1 MKGGTFLSKKGY
13 DETKKKINEDYVFI
27 LTNNN
32 SSLQKSYEKDTA
44 NEEEYELQYR
54 AIICMLYFAEEIKT
68 ISVSSLVGFI
78 FHVKSRN
85 SYFKKLDID
94 GTTEIDVYDILL
106 KCSIVT
112 QETEPYNF
120 EVFESETENKTVKKI
135 TDPILSIKNEANEQ
149 QSIYIKM
156 LKTGFIIAPSV
167 LDVSILKDKEQ
178 METFFNILVHVLDKN
193 EITQRHVENIIKKAE
208 ELNGSLSVMT
218 CEYLNDSDTIYNLLY
233 AATNQP
239 LSREDIEESLLRIYA
254 YILVTCLEL
263 YVYCGIIHDD
273 LHLNNIMAKKDI
285 FDKTQELKNRI
296 YFIDYGYIVKIG
308 DDFNTRF
315 NRFFTWTDKGTY
327 SLNWAEILFF
337 TWENYLR
344 TAMLFTKF
352 YGWSSYDILAEEK
365 YVNYTSDIFRNISF
379 QKSLRIYFKKMFDE
393 KYIHITGVTKV
404 RTTKRWKAMKFHKKK
419 YYYKEREQDIK
430 EEKVLLNDFKDDVT
444 TMIRGNVSI
453 ITKEQHIKNMQD
465 DVARLE
471 DQPIRKQEEMKG
483 NPIAT
488 GGKSNLTRKRSKK
501 HHKKTQRRRR

>member
-1 MKGGTFLSKKGY
+1 MKGGTFLSKRNYAEMKR
-13 DETKKKINEDYVFI
+13 KINEDYVFI
-27 LTNNN
+27 LSNNN
-32 SSLQKSYEKDTA
+32 SSLQKSYEKDAA

-68 ISVSSLVGFI
+68 ITVSSLFGFI
-78 FHVKSRN
+78 FHVKSRK

-112 QETEPYNF
+112 QESEQYNF
-120 EVFESETENKTVKKI
+120 EVFESETEKKTVKKF
-135 TDPILSIKNEANEQ
+135 TESILSIKNEANEQ

-193 EITQRHVENIIKKAE
+193 EITQRYVENIIKKAE

-218 CEYLNDSDTIYNLLY
+218 CEYLNDSDTISNLSD
-233 AATNQP
+233 AAITNQA
-239 LSREDIEESLLRIYA
+239 LSKEDIEESLLRIYA
-254 YILVTCLEL
+254 YILLTCLEL
-263 YVYCGIIHDD
+263 YVYCGIIHTD
-273 LHLNNIMAKKDI
+273 LHLDNIMAKKDI

-296 YFIDYGYIVKIG
+296 YFIDYGYIEKEG

-327 SLNWAEILFF
+327 SLNWTEILLFI
-337 TWENYLR
+337 WENYLK
-344 TAMLFTKF
+344 TTMLFSKF
-352 YGWSSYDILAEEK
+352 FGWTSYDILDEQE
-365 YVNYTSDIFRNISF
+365 YIDYTSKIFVNRNF
-379 QKSLRIYFKKMFDE
+379 QKSFIYYFKKMFDE

-430 EEKVLLNDFKDDVT
+430 EEKVLLNNFKDDVT

-453 ITKEQHIKNMQD
+453 ITKEQHIKNMQE
-465 DVARLE
+465 AR
-471 DQPIRKQEEMKG
+471 
-483 NPIAT
+483 

>member
-1 MKGGTFLSKKGY
+1 MKGGAFLSKKGY

-27 LTNNN
+27 LNYDN
-32 SSLQKSYEKDTA
+32 SSLQKSYEKDAA

-68 ISVSSLVGFI
+68 ITVSSLYGFI

-112 QETEPYNF
+112 QKVKSYNF
-120 EVFESETENKTVKKI
+120 EVFESEPEFKMTET
-135 TDPILSIKNEANEQ
+135 ILSIKNEANEQ

-156 LKTGFIIAPSV
+156 LKTGYIITPSV

-178 METFFNILVHVLDKN
+178 METFFNILVHALDKN

-218 CEYLNDSDTIYNLLY
+218 CEYLNDSDTISNLLDD
-233 AATNQP
+233 AITNQA
-239 LSREDIEESLLRIYA
+239 LSTQNIEESLLRIYA
-254 YILVTCLEL
+254 YILVTFLEL
-263 YVYCGIIHDD
+263 YVYCGIIHFD
-273 LHLNNIMAKKDI
+273 LHLDNIMAKNDI
-285 FDKTQELKNRI
+285 FDKKKTQQLKNRI
-296 YFIDYGYIVKIG
+296 YFIDYGRTEKIE

-315 NRFFTWTDKGTY
+315 KKFFTLTDKGILY
-327 SLNWAEILFF
+327 INWNEVLSF
-337 TWENYLR
+337 TWENYMV
-344 TAMLFTKF
+344 TTMLFSKF
-352 YGWSSYDILAEEK
+352 YGWSSYDISVDKE
-365 YVNYTSDIFRNISF
+365 YQNYTSNIFRNKSF
-379 QKSLRIYFKKMFDE
+379 QKNFWLYIENMFNS
-393 KYIHITGVTKV
+393 KYIEITSFTKV
-404 RTTKRWKAMKFHKKK
+404 GTKKRWRAMKFHKKK
-419 YYYKEREQDIK
+419 NFDYKEREQYIK
-430 EEKVLLNDFKDDVT
+430 EEKVLLNDFKDDLT

-453 ITKEQHIKNMQD
+453 ITKEEDITNMQD